1 MRTTICSLPRRVRG
15 VTLIEVLVA
24 LVIVAVGL
32 LGLAGLQVRGL
43 SIQKDAHGRAIAT
56 QLALDLAD
64 RMRANRVPGAL
75 TPPSEYTFS
84 ASYATALPTSP
95 TDCAAV
101 VCNEAEQ
108 AQYDLARWLARV
120 RESLPGGWAHV
131 APIENTENRTWNVT
145 LLWTETGFVAQAPA
159 RAALEAVSLRCP
171 NDLGFALPNEVECMR
186 IVVRP

>member
-1 MRTTICSLPRRVRG
+1 MSIRTYTRPLRQRG

-64 RMRANRVPGAL
+64 RMRANRDTGTL
-75 TPPSEYTFS
+75 TPPADYTFTD
-84 ASYATALPTSP
+84 AYPTGTPALPSATVNCELAVCTLP
-95 TDCAAV
+95 QQALFDRAAWV
-101 VCNEAEQ
+101 
-108 AQYDLARWLARV
+108 ARV
-120 RESLPGGWAHV
+120 NQALPGGWANV
-131 APIENTENRTWNVT
+131 APIGGTGNRAWNVT
-145 LLWTETGFVAQAPA
+145 LLWTETGFRARNLLGGVACPVAVPA
-159 RAALEAVSLRCP
+159 
-171 NDLGFALPNEVECMR
+171 EVECMT

>member
-1 MRTTICSLPRRVRG
+1 MKHKTSSAPWRVRG

-64 RMRANRVPGAL
+64 RMRANRVPATL
-75 TPPSEYTFS
+75 TPPVDYIFTS
-84 ASYATALPTSP
+84 APGTPLPTP
-95 TDCAAV
+95 ATDCSLV
-101 VCNEAEQ
+101 VCDEAQQ
-108 AQYDLARWLARV
+108 ARFDLVRWIARV
-120 RESLPGGWAHV
+120 TDALPGGWAHV
-131 APIENTENRTWNVT
+131 APIANTDNRAWNVT
-145 LLWTETGFVAQAPA
+145 LLWTETGFRARNLLASSCDVAA
-159 RAALEAVSLRCP
+159 
-171 NDLGFALPNEVECMR
+171 LGFALGYATPAEVECMR